1 MDLFSHSWL
10 PLMYQ
15 YGFGILIF
23 GGGLFT
29 IFRAYGGEQGGKE
42 HKIWMQV
49 LVWGFIYIFSIHLFM
64 TLSALND
71 APKMYLLIL
80 ALYVLNVGILVRN
93 VK

>member
-29 IFRAYGGEQGGKE
+29 IFRAYGGNQFWKE

-49 LVWGFIYIFSIHLFM
+49 LVWGCIYIFSIHLFM

-71 APKMYLLIL
+71 APKMYFFIL

-93 VK
+93 IK

>member
-1 MDLFSHSWL
+1 MDLFSHSWR

-29 IFRAYGGEQGGKE
+29 IFRAYGGNQFWKE

-71 APKMYLLIL
+71 DPKMYLLIL

>member
-29 IFRAYGGEQGGKE
+29 IFRAYGGNQFWKE
-42 HKIWMQV
+42 HKRWIQV

-71 APKMYLLIL
+71 APKIYLFIL

-93 VK
+93 IK

>member
-10 PLMYQ
+10 PLIYQ
-15 YGFGILIF
+15 YGFGVLIF

-29 IFRAYGGEQGGKE
+29 IFRAYGGNQFWKE
-42 HKIWMQV
+42 YKIWIQV

-71 APKMYLLIL
+71 APKMYLFIL
-80 ALYVLNVGILVRN
+80 ALYLLNVGILVRN
-93 VK
+93 IK

>member
-29 IFRAYGGEQGGKE
+29 IFRAYGGNQFWKE
-42 HKIWMQV
+42 YKTWIQV

-71 APKMYLLIL
+71 APKIYLFIL

-93 VK
+93 IK

>member
-1 MDLFSHSWL
+1 MVLV
-10 PLMYQ
+10 MYQ
-15 YGFGILIF
+15 YGFGVLIF

-29 IFRAYGGEQGGKE
+29 IFRAYGGNQFWKE

-71 APKMYLLIL
+71 APKMYLFIL

-93 VK
+93 IK

>member
-29 IFRAYGGEQGGKE
+29 IFRAYGGNQFWKE

-71 APKMYLLIL
+71 APKIYLFIL
-80 ALYVLNVGILVRN
+80 GHLLLKMNW
-93 VK
+93 

>member
-29 IFRAYGGEQGGKE
+29 IFRAYDGNQFWKE

-49 LVWGFIYIFSIHLFM
+49 LVWGFIYIFSIHLLM
-64 TLSALND
+64 TLSALNN
-71 APKMYLLIL
+71 APKMYLLII
-80 ALYVLNVGILVRN
+80 ALYILNVGILVRN
-93 VK
+93 IK

>member
-29 IFRAYGGEQGGKE
+29 IFRAYDGNQFWKE

-49 LVWGFIYIFSIHLFM
+49 LV
-64 TLSALND
+64 
-71 APKMYLLIL
+71 
-80 ALYVLNVGILVRN
+80 
-93 VK
+93 